1 MKHSNT
7 LFTVQIWVIGQL
19 IRTVKQKNI
28 GSEKVQVLFN
38 TKTYVLKS
46 RQFHEQVGSPG
57 FQLALKDFLLI
68 FMFLVPLSS
77 ETGFL
82 FKEPREIL
90 LFF

>member
-28 GSEKVQVLFN
+28 GSEKVQVLVN

-46 RQFHEQVGSPG
+46 QQFHEQVGSPG

-68 FMFLVPLSS
+68 LSS